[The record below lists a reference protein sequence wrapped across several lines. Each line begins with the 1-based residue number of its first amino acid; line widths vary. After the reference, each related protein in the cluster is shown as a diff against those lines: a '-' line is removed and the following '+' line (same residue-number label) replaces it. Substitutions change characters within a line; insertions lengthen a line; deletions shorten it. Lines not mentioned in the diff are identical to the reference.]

1 MKLVRFG
8 PPGAELPGLI
18 DDQGVLRDLSSHV
31 GDIDASILDPSS
43 LARIAA
49 IPTAALPAAPPGSR
63 LGPCVARVGKLV
75 CVGLNYRDH
84 VAESGAAVPR
94 EPVLFMKASSC
105 ITGPYDGIEIPVG
118 ATEVDWEVEL
128 AVIIGTTM
136 RRIPESDAL
145 LHVAGYSV
153 FNDVSERAW
162 QLKGTGQWVKGKSAD
177 TFGPLGPW
185 LVTADEIGNPQRLKL
200 WLTVNQERRQ
210 NSSTAE
216 MIFPVATLLSFISRF
231 MTLNPGDIVATG
243 TPSGVALGGDPP
255 RYLRA
260 GDTVCCGVEGL
271 GEQRLLVRAA

>member
-8 PPGAELPGLI
+8 TSGAEMPGLI

-31 GDIDASILDPSS
+31 GDIDGSMLGPSS

-49 IPTAALPAAPPGSR
+49 LTAAALPAAPTGSR

-84 VAESGAAVPR
+84 VAESGATVPR

-105 ITGPYDGIEIPVG
+105 ITGPYDGIDIPVG

-128 AVIIGTTM
+128 AVVIGTTM
-136 RRIPESDAL
+136 RRVPQSDAL
-145 LHVAGYSV
+145 AHIAGYSV

-162 QLKGTGQWVKGKSAD
+162 QLRGSGQWVKGKSAD

-185 LVTADEIGNPQRLKL
+185 LVTADEIDDPQRLRL
-200 WLTVNQERRQ
+200 WLTVNGERRQ
-210 NSSTAE
+210 DSSTAE
-216 MIFPVATLLSFISRF
+216 MIFPVATVLSFISGF

-243 TPSGVALGGDPP
+243 TPSGVALGGNPP
-255 RYLRA
+255 RYLRP
-260 GDTVCCGVEGL
+260 GDAVCCGVDGL
-271 GEQRLLVRAA
+271 GEQRLLVRAG